1 MAHGRFSGLRW
12 ESVEEVSE
20 SNASKAAAERA
31 APAKEDTVDLS
42 AYAEHPLV
50 KLLRRTGVPRHPDH
64 SATPREEAEF
74 LLQAASEVE
83 HQFIVQYLYALFS
96 LDFAEGGEI
105 AEQSSTHLLQI
116 AKEEMGHILTVQNAL
131 LLIGAEPYLVRERTP
146 PADPQPFPLMLEP
159 AGLPFVSR
167 FLVAESPVDAE
178 LPDDLGDLKKRIEHV
193 GALYAMIYWLF
204 QDSDAPQEPW
214 MLPPIMLP
222 SGQHLRPGDYNADTA
237 RVANLLNT
245 ASDWI
250 ASGGIHVL
258 PALATPL
265 GNPAEMADAARRAL
279 FDVALQGEGP
289 TDAGDDAPEETSHFH
304 RLLGLYMR
312 IRDAGQGLKLALD
325 VPVDPHTR
333 RAGETDPEQE
343 PGLITDNSALLHARF
358 FDLRYSILMLEIFL
372 SVKIPRT
379 KLADGVPVR
388 RTLARR
394 AITVEMRRGIGPLG
408 FRLVTLPLKESQNGV
423 APPFAGAPFGLPPDL
438 FPDNERTGWESLLRL
453 IDESRTLIDG
463 AGGHLSAEMQA
474 LRPLDETH
482 RAFVVARIA
491 EFA

>member
-1 MAHGRFSGLRW
+1 MAQGRFSGLRW
-12 ESVEEVSE
+12 ESVEEVGE
-20 SNASKAAAERA
+20 SNASKAAAEPA
-31 APAKEDTVDLS
+31 AREASDLS

-50 KLLRRTGVPRHPDH
+50 KLLRRTGVPRHPDLAA
-64 SATPREEAEF
+64 SAREEAEF

-96 LDFAEGGEI
+96 LDFDAGGEI
-105 AEQSSTHLLQI
+105 AAQSETHLREI
-116 AKEEMGHILTVQNAL
+116 AEEEMGHLLTVQNTL
-131 LLIGAEPYLVRERTP
+131 LLIAAPSYLERERVP
-146 PADPQPFPLMLEP
+146 PAEQQPFPLVLEP

-178 LPDDLGDLKKRIEHV
+178 LPDDLGDLKKMIEHV

-214 MLPPIMLP
+214 LLPPVVFP
-222 SGQHLRPGDYNADTA
+222 SGRHLRPEDYNADTG
-237 RVANLLNT
+237 RVATLLNT

-258 PALATPL
+258 PAQATPL

-289 TDAGDDAPEETSHFH
+289 VDAGEDPPEETSHFH
-304 RLLGLYMR
+304 RLLGLYTS
-312 IRDAGQGLKLALD
+312 IRDAGEGLRLALD
-325 VPVDPHTR
+325 VPVNPHTR
-333 RAGETDPEQE
+333 RVVEADPEQE
-343 PGLITDNSALLHARF
+343 PGLITDNAALLHARF
-358 FDLRYSILMLEIFL
+358 FDLRYSMLLLEIFL
-372 SVKIPRT
+372 SINIPRT
-379 KLADGVPVR
+379 KLADGVAVR

-394 AITVEMRRGIGPLG
+394 AVNVEMRRGIGPLG
-408 FRLVTLPLKESQNGV
+408 LRLVALPLKESQNGV
-423 APPFAGAPFGLPPDL
+423 TPPFAAAPFGLPPDL
-438 FPDNERTGWESLLRL
+438 FPNDERAGWESLLRL
-453 IDESRTLIDG
+453 IDESRALIDG
-463 AGGHLSAEMQA
+463 AGGDLSAEMQA
-474 LRPLDETH
+474 LRQPDETF

>member
-1 MAHGRFSGLRW
+1 
-12 ESVEEVSE
+12 
-20 SNASKAAAERA
+20 
-31 APAKEDTVDLS
+31 
-42 AYAEHPLV
+42 
-50 KLLRRTGVPRHPDH
+50 
-64 SATPREEAEF
+64 
-74 LLQAASEVE
+74 
-83 HQFIVQYLYALFS
+83 
-96 LDFAEGGEI
+96 
-105 AEQSSTHLLQI
+105 
-116 AKEEMGHILTVQNAL
+116 
-131 LLIGAEPYLVRERTP
+131 
-146 PADPQPFPLMLEP
+146 MLEP

-222 SGQHLRPGDYNADTA
+222 SGQHLLPEDYNADTA

-250 ASGGIHVL
+250 ANGGIHVL
-258 PALATPL
+258 PAPATPL
-265 GNPAEMADAARRAL
+265 ANPAEMADAARRAL

-304 RLLGLYMR
+304 RLLGLYTR
-312 IRDAGQGLKLALD
+312 IRDAGSGLKLALD
-325 VPVDPHTR
+325 VPVDPHTS
-333 RAGETDPEQE
+333 RAGETDSEQE
-343 PGLITDNSALLHARF
+343 QGLITDTSALLHARF
-358 FDLRYSILMLEIFL
+358 FDLRYAMLLLEIFL
-372 SVKIPRT
+372 SVSIPRT

-394 AITVEMRRGIGPLG
+394 AVNVEMRRGIGPLG
-408 FRLVTLPLKESQNGV
+408 GKLVTLPLKARQNGV
-423 APPFAGAPFGLPPDL
+423 APPFAGATFGLPSNL
-438 FPDNERTGWESLLRL
+438 FPNNERAGWESLLRL
-453 IDESRTLIDG
+453 IDESRALIDG
-463 AGGHLSAEMQA
+463 AGSDLSAEMQA
-474 LRPLDETH
+474 LRQPDETF